1 MNHHLLLAA
10 SLIEVK
16 PGLIFW
22 TLITF
27 VLVALILRS
36 RAWGPILSLVEEREK
51 QIAASVEAAK
61 KERAEAEKLLADQKA
76 AITLARQEASDM
88 MRKSQAE
95 MERFKEQV
103 MAEARQKAEEELAG
117 ARKTIQE
124 EKNKAILEVK
134 GIAVELAIQATER
147 LLAEKLDDPKHRQ
160 LAEQFIDQ
168 LPRPSPNGR
177 PAAG

>member
-1 MNHHLLLAA
+1 MNHLLLA
-10 SLIEVK
+10 SSFTEVK
-16 PGLIFW
+16 PGLVFW
-22 TLITF
+22 TLVTF
-27 VLVALILRS
+27 IAVALILRS

-51 QIAASVEAAK
+51 QITASVEAAK

-76 AITLARQEASDM
+76 AIGQARQEAADM

-103 MAEARQKAEEELAG
+103 MAEARKKAEEELEG

-124 EKNKAILEVK
+124 EKNKAIAEVK
-134 GIAVELAIQATER
+134 GVAVDLALLATER
-147 LLAEKLDDPKHRQ
+147 LLSEKLDDKKHRQ

-177 PAAG
+177 PTAG

>member
-22 TLITF
+22 TLVTF
-27 VLVALILRS
+27 VIVALILRS

-76 AITLARQEASDM
+76 AITLARQEASEM
-88 MRKSQAE
+88 MRKSQTE

-124 EKNKAILEVK
+124 EKNKAILELK
-134 GIAVELAIQATER
+134 GVAVDLALQVTER
-147 LLAEKLDDPKHRQ
+147 LLSEKLDDKKHRQ

-168 LPRPSPNGR
+168 LPRPSSNDR

>member
-1 MNHHLLLAA
+1 MNTLLLAA
-10 SLIEVK
+10 SFLEVR

-27 VLVALILRS
+27 ILVAIVLRWK
-36 RAWGPILSLVEEREK
+36 AWGPILALVEEREK
-51 QIAASVEAAK
+51 QIAASVESAK
-61 KERAEAEKLLADQKA
+61 RERAEAERLLADQKA
-76 AITLARQEASDM
+76 AIGLARQEAADM

-103 MAEARQKAEEELAG
+103 MAEARKKAEEELEG

-124 EKNKAILEVK
+124 EKNKAIAEVR
-134 GIAVELAIQATER
+134 GMAVDLAIQATER
-147 LLAEKLDDPKHRQ
+147 LLSEKLDDKKHRQ

-168 LPRPSPNGR
+168 LPRTSTNGR
-177 PAAG
+177 PSAS

>member
-1 MNHHLLLAA
+1 MNHLLPLA
-10 SLIEVK
+10 SSFTEVK

-22 TLITF
+22 TLVTF
-27 VLVALILRS
+27 ILVAFILRS

-61 KERAEAEKLLADQKA
+61 KERAEAERLLSDQKA
-76 AITLARQEASDM
+76 AIGQARQEAADM

-103 MAEARQKAEEELAG
+103 MAEARKKAEEELES
-117 ARKTIQE
+117 ARKQIQE
-124 EKNKAILEVK
+124 EKNKAIAEVK
-134 GIAVELAIQATER
+134 GMAVDLALQAAER
-147 LLAEKLDDPKHRQ
+147 LLGEKLDDSKHRK

-168 LPRPSPNGR
+168 LPRA
-177 PAAG
+177 PAN

>member
-1 MNHHLLLAA
+1 MNHLLPLAS

-22 TLITF
+22 TLVTF

-61 KERAEAEKLLADQKA
+61 KERLEAEKLLADQKA
-76 AITLARQEASDM
+76 AIGQARQEAADM

-103 MAEARQKAEEELAG
+103 MAEARKKAEEELES
-117 ARKTIQE
+117 ARKQIQE
-124 EKNKAILEVK
+124 EKNKAIAEVK
-134 GIAVELAIQATER
+134 GLAVDLALHAAER
-147 LLAEKLDDPKHRQ
+147 LIGEKLDDSKHRK

-168 LPRPSPNGR
+168 IPRPS
-177 PAAG
+177 A

>member
-1 MNHHLLLAA
+1 MNHPLLLAS
-10 SLIEVK
+10 SLVEVR

-22 TLITF
+22 TFVTF
-27 VLVALILRS
+27 IVVAFILRS

-61 KERAEAEKLLADQKA
+61 KERAEAEKLLGDQKA
-76 AITLARQEASDM
+76 AITQARQEAAEM

-95 MERFKEQV
+95 MERFKEQL
-103 MAEARQKAEEELAG
+103 MAEARKKAEEELEG

-124 EKNKAILEVK
+124 EKNKAIAEVK
-134 GIAVELAIQATER
+134 GIAVDLAIQATER

-168 LPRPSPNGR
+168 LPRPNGR
-177 PAAG
+177 PTAG